1 MASELWGAPG
11 TRPVR
16 SSPRTDDR
24 ACADLTNCS
33 CHLALAH
40 TLPNRLAGW
49 HHIRPSKVVGPSS
62 MGMTFRIVVGKDRLR
77 ERGKARRGPQEVNT
91 LTGFWWSCY
100 YSWLI
105 SIVSCRANA
114 SRSRQRNCPEAR
126 GAKPRRQF
134 GAGVALLWG
143 DRGHGRQN
151 GRVDAVFCLSPNGGS
166 VCIRYSVKLHRNRS
180 HVTPIRV
187 INH

>member
-1 MASELWGAPG
+1 MASELWRDPG
-11 TRPVR
+11 TRLVR

-49 HHIRPSKVVGPSS
+49 QHIQH
-62 MGMTFRIVVGKDRLR
+62 RLR